1 MMISYKT
8 RCKNILLLI
17 RLVWRTHILI
27 LRMIFPV
34 TKYVFN
40 FNLEK
45 YTVVIELVDII
56 LLIIDSKAESFS
68 LGEQFVK

>member
-1 MMISYKT
+1 
-8 RCKNILLLI
+8 
-17 RLVWRTHILI
+17 
-27 LRMIFPV
+27 MIFPV

-56 LLIIDSKAESFS
+56 LLIVDSKAESFS

>member
-1 MMISYKT
+1 MMISCKT
-8 RCKNILLLI
+8 RCKNIRLLI